1 MLSLSKVRIRGKLNL
16 SFGTIL
22 LLVIIGGVLIYKF
35 NGQGEV
41 IAAIESDVRWAETN
55 FIDARLNI
63 RRYNVSMSEEFLN
76 KTLYCLDSVSI
87 ALPHI
92 KTSLQKLGITELFAG
107 TEELE
112 REIEVYKQKVNE
124 YGALCHDLV
133 KINKESEAR
142 IADFVDQVGNSEYY
156 SAVSFITTNSV
167 KNLNTY
173 FTLLEL
179 PYLEKAEEISKG
191 KLREGL
197 PAWVYERVERYRK
210 IIEELMPIARETSSR
225 WDDLVERS
233 HDVAQRMLVIS
244 QGSYVERLAVEMR
257 VRLVMFITLGVL
269 LLIAAIIS
277 QLITNYL
284 TVTIGKAVIFLN
296 ENADGSFRRDVAEGY
311 LRGKDEL
318 SDLARSLQKLAS
330 TMRETVTEILA
341 GTGNVANA
349 SNQLSQVSQQLSEGS
364 NSQAASAEEIS
375 SAMGEMASGIDSNAH
390 SAMETEKIAQSM
402 EHRITAVGEGAAKV
416 SEAVHDIVGKINV
429 ISEIAMQTNILAL
442 NAAVEAARAGEH
454 GRGFSVVAAEVRKLA
469 ERSKVAA
476 EEIQNLSAVAVD
488 VTEEAKNN
496 LIDVLP
502 DVARTVQLVQ
512 EISVASQQQRA
523 GVDQINSA
531 IQQLNNVVQQNA
543 ATSEEMA
550 TSSEEL
556 DAQARSLREIVG
568 KFTV

>member
-112 REIEVYKQKVNE
+112 REIEVYKQKVKE

-197 PAWVYERVERYRK
+197 PAWVYERVGRYRK

-269 LLIAAIIS
+269 ILLAALIS

-488 VTEEAKNN
+488 VTEKAKNN

>member
-41 IAAIESDVRWAETN
+41 IASIESDVRWAETN

-63 RRYNVSMSEEFLN
+63 RRYNISMSEEFLN

-197 PAWVYERVERYRK
+197 PAWVYERVGRYRK

-269 LLIAAIIS
+269 ILLAALIS

-416 SEAVHDIVGKINV
+416 SEAVHDIVSKINV

>member
-63 RRYNVSMSEEFLN
+63 RRYNTSMSEEFFN

-87 ALPHI
+87 ALPNV
-92 KTSLQKLGITELFAG
+92 KTSLEKLGITSLLDD
-107 TEELE
+107 TEDLE
-112 REIEVYKQKVNE
+112 REIETYKQKVKE
-124 YGALCHDLV
+124 YGTLCRNMV
-133 KINKESEAR
+133 KINKDSEEK
-142 IADFVDQVGNSEYY
+142 IAEFVDHVGNSGYY
-156 SAVSFITTNSV
+156 NAVSFITTKSV
-167 KNLNTY
+167 KNLDKY
-173 FTLLEL
+173 FLLLEL
-179 PYLEKAEEISKG
+179 QYLEKAEEYSKE

-197 PAWVYERVERYRK
+197 PDWIYERVERYRK
-210 IIEELMPIARETSSR
+210 IIADLMPIARDATSH
-225 WDDLVERS
+225 WNDLVERS

-244 QGSYVERLAVEMR
+244 QGSYVERLAVETR
-257 VRLVMFITLGVL
+257 LRLVMFITLGVL
-269 LLIAAIIS
+269 ILLAALIS

-296 ENADGSFRRDVAEGY
+296 ENADGSFRRDVAKGY

-375 SAMGEMASGIDSNAH
+375 SAMGEMASGIDSNTH
-390 SAMETEKIAQSM
+390 SAIETEKIAQSM
-402 EHRITAVGEGAAKV
+402 EQRITAVGEGAAKV

-488 VTEEAKNN
+488 VTEKAKNN